1 MVTDSMLAQAAAELN
16 FAMLCSLPDTAECSH
31 TFSASFEKKMKRILR
46 RGNHPVLYRYAQ
58 RAATVLLVFL
68 LGFMALIT
76 VSPTVRA
83 AVFGWIRQQHKSFTQ
98 YSFTSTAGEETATEC
113 YELAYLPE
121 GYYEYIRNEIRGNI
135 TIYYQSP
142 NKDKVMY
149 FIYSKNSKFIEY
161 YLKFDPSKLEEV
173 SIDGY
178 KADFYQSNHKD
189 IANSL
194 FWQDRDSNT
203 FFGLSAFV
211 EKTELIKIAKNV
223 KQMEN

>member
-83 AVFGWIRQQHKSFTQ
+83 TVFGWVRQRYESFTQ

-113 YELAYLPE
+113 YELTYLPKNYIE
-121 GYYEYIRNEIRGNI
+121 EYRFNTPDLSTVYYLDPKTNKFLYFTYSRNEKAIEFFFKHENSTLEFVYFHDVLAEYYE
-135 TIYYQSP
+135 S
-142 NKDKVMY
+142 
-149 FIYSKNSKFIEY
+149 
-161 YLKFDPSKLEEV
+161 
-173 SIDGY
+173 
-178 KADFYQSNHKD
+178 SNQQV
-189 IANSL
+189 ANSL
-194 FWQDRDSNT
+194 TWYDSTTNT
-203 FFGLSAFV
+203 FFGLSGFAD
-211 EKTELIKIAKNV
+211 KNELTKIAKSLA
-223 KQMEN
+223 KK